1 MSENIQSISMGTYT
15 IGSTNELTFSAGPG
29 IKVDQPSEGVVRIGN
44 DETVLWE
51 NSAGASESNGFTL
64 SEQMTNF
71 NTIKYF
77 GSTNT
82 CRYCVE
88 VPTYGAITAVF
99 RFGVACMC
107 PDSDGAP
114 LQLYGKTFNS
124 TNGLTYTLSRSM
136 GRWFDYNTQT
146 SVNGTQPFPGTIY
159 KIVGINRIS
168 GSNA

>member
-1 MSENIQSISMGTYT
+1 MSEQNIWNNTYVLGDVSGTT
-15 IGSTNELTFSAGPG
+15 ISAGPG
-29 IKVDQPSEGVVRIGN
+29 IRIDDSTPGVIKVSN
-44 DETVLWE
+44 DETVLWS
-51 NSAGASESNGFTL
+51 NSAGATESNGFTL

-88 VPTYGAITAVF
+88 VPTYDAITAVF
-99 RFGVACMC
+99 RFGVICMC

-114 LQLYGKTFNS
+114 LQFYGKTFNS

-136 GRWFDYNTQT
+136 ARWISYDSNTLG
-146 SVNGTQPFPGTIY
+146 GTQPFVGTAY
-159 KIVGINRIS
+159 KIVGINRKE
-168 GSNA
+168 GN